1 MTKQL
6 KQLVRERARGR
17 CEYRLSREDHSP
29 DAFSLEHIIPRA
41 AGGDSSE
48 ANLALACQRC
58 NNHKYNKTHAL
69 DPLNGIAAPLFNP
82 RKDNWREHFMW
93 GDDYAIIR
101 GLTPTGRATVNELQV
116 NRDGVVNL
124 RRLLVL
130 AGKHPPT

>member
-17 CEYRLSREDHSP
+17 CEYRLSREDLSP
-29 DAFSLEHIIPRA
+29 DAFSLEHIIPRD
-41 AGGDSSE
+41 AGGDSME
-48 ANLALACQRC
+48 TDLALACQRC
-58 NNHKYNKTHAL
+58 NNHKYYKTHAL

-82 RKDNWREHFMW
+82 RKDIWREHFMW
-93 GDDYAIIR
+93 G
-101 GLTPTGRATVNELQV
+101 LTPTSRATVNGLQV

-130 AGKHPPT
+130 AGPCLKI